1 MNTNISPRFGS
12 LAIPLALL
20 LATLVSPATACRD
33 AILPGG
39 DWIRTDGKVVSAT
52 EGGIVKHKGFYWM
65 WGLDRS
71 KNNSTFEGINLFKST
86 DLVHWTFVKQVLKKT
101 SNPLIDN
108 NATVERAKILIHPTT
123 GKSVMWMHYE
133 GHDAYNVAEVA
144 YATADSIDGD
154 FVFKEHFRPMNL
166 DSRDINVYQEGA
178 KAYLLC
184 TTLNNQYVSL
194 FELDDSYT
202 KITKEVFRG
211 AASNR
216 FACEGHA
223 IVKSGGLYFWLMSW
237 CTGWNFNDN
246 HYYTATSLAG
256 PWTERG
262 NIAPAGANTFE
273 SQVGWA
279 LPMPGNNGVD
289 FIFMGDRW
297 SVNDFSNSRM
307 AMLPMRV
314 EGTKLTLSWYDRWYP
329 NDTGFTAGAP
339 LLADGIYQ
347 IKVRG
352 SGKFLQPSG
361 ASTTAG
367 AAIVQA
373 PPSGANIQR
382 WKIENLGGS
391 DFRVTNVGSGMRM
404 EVSGSSSSIGAKI
417 DQYTPTTGANQKW
430 HITKTDSAWWRFISV
445 GTMQKAMIVQSAS
458 TADNAALVLGSFSYA
473 PTQQYELVP
482 VNGVE
487 AGATVELVAR
497 HSGKVATFRADGSLV
512 QATDS
517 SKPNQIFK
525 IVAKG
530 GGRYA
535 LMQGGKALL
544 VKDGAPEE
552 GASLVLGS
560 DTSSSAQWTI
570 NDVGGGYHSILNA
583 CTGKALDVSG
593 GATATTD
600 GAAIKQYRYWA
611 TTNQQWKLKAV
622 DPTLRVGPGLAV
634 DATISVKWRAGLL
647 DISTGTRIDRLEIVD
662 LVGRSRFAWSEGFE
676 GSRSIGVPGLE
687 AGSYLLRTT
696 GPEGATSKA
705 FTVF

>member
-1 MNTNISPRFGS
+1 MNLPTISRLRSTALG
-12 LAIPLALL
+12 LALL
-20 LATLVSPATACRD
+20 LAVAPTRLEACRD

-86 DLVHWTFVKQVLKKT
+86 NLVNWTFVKQVLKKT
-101 SNPLIDN
+101 SNTLIDN
-108 NATVERAKILIHPTT
+108 NATVERAKILINPTT

-133 GHDAYNVAEVA
+133 GHNAYNVAEVA

-166 DSRDINVYQEGA
+166 DSRDINVYQEDG

-194 FELDDSYT
+194 FLLDDTYT

-216 FACEGHA
+216 FTCEGHA

-246 HYYTATSLAG
+246 HYYTATNLAG
-256 PWTERG
+256 PWIERG

-289 FIFMGDRW
+289 FIYMGDRW

-361 ASTTAG
+361 ASTAAG

-373 PPSGANIQR
+373 PASSADIQK

-417 DQYTPTTGANQKW
+417 DQYTATNGANQKW

-445 GTMQKAMIVQSAS
+445 GTMQKAMIVQSGS
-458 TADNAALVLGSFSYA
+458 TADNAALVLGSFSYGA
-473 PTQQYELVP
+473 TQQYELVP
-482 VNGVE
+482 VNGVV

-497 HSGKVATFRADGSLV
+497 HSGKVATFRPDGSLV
-512 QATDS
+512 QAADS

-525 IVAKG
+525 LVAKPY
-530 GGRYA
+530 GRFA
-535 LMQGGKALL
+535 LQQGAKVLQ

-552 GASLVLGS
+552 GAALVLGP
-560 DTSSSAQWTI
+560 DTGSSAQWTI

-583 CTGKALDVSG
+583 CNGKSLDVAG
-593 GATATTD
+593 GATATTE
-600 GAAIKQYRYWA
+600 GAAIKSYRYWA

-622 DPTLRVGPGLAV
+622 DPALGVVTRPGGSM
-634 DATISVKWRAGLL
+634 TISVGWRAGVV
-647 DISTGTRIDRLEIVD
+647 DVSAGARVDRLEIVD
-662 LVGRSRFAWSEGFE
+662 LAGRTRFAWSEGFE
-676 GSRSIGVPGLE
+676 GARSVVVEGLE
-687 AGSYLLRTT
+687 AGTYLVRAT
-696 GPEGATSKA
+696 GLEG
-705 FTVF
+705 TVTKPLAVF